1 MRVDFSNLTDEE
13 LEEMK
18 DKIIEEVSIRRAKE
32 REQASEELEKLL
44 VRINELQDEY
54 GFGVS
59 CLDGCSG
66 DWIESAVDFNLI
78 D

>member
-1 MRVDFSNLTDEE
+1 V
-13 LEEMK
+13 LEAQIKFRKE
-18 DKIIEEVSIRRAKE
+18 IE
-32 REQASEELEKLL
+32 REKHKTEFEKLL